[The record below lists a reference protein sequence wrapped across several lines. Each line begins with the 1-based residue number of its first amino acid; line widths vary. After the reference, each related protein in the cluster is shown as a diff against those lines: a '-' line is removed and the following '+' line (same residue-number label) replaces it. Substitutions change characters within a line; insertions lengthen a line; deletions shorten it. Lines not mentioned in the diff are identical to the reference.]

1 MKKLIVFKN
10 MNMKNNLNQIKMNKH
25 EICVHIKDDEMLQK
39 AKELLEKHGEKVCTH
54 PDLFCFYEPPNRL
67 NWLHFDSAFNEWM
80 TATRELE
87 TEITLDQLE
96 GMLKN

>member
-1 MKKLIVFKN
+1 
-10 MNMKNNLNQIKMNKH
+10 MNKH

-39 AKELLEKHGEKVCTH
+39 AKELLEKHGETVNYELLNLEEDIIFNYLK
-54 PDLFCFYEPPNRL
+54 FCNVGKDWFVWHKLEI
-67 NWLHFDSAFNEWM
+67 
-80 TATRELE
+80 E